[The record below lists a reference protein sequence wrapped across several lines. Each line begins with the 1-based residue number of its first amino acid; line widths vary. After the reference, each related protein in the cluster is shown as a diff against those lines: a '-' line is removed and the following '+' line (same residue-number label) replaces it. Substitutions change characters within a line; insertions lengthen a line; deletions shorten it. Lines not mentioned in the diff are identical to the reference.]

1 MMYNLRTFMTHCEM
15 GVTKMQ
21 LDIINNELS
30 IYIEPDRLLA
40 HPDRMQKIF
49 LPELETMVKSGKCIE
64 LDILINGFEDI
75 FIKMN
80 RELLNAITP
89 ELQDILNGLTPY
101 ISFKDGVADSTYIRE
116 KETGKHALGLTSFLG
131 LFAEKMAIAGIYG

>member
-1 MMYNLRTFMTHCEM
+1 MYNLRTFMTHCEM

-49 LPELETMVKSGKCIE
+49 LPELETMAKSGKCIE

-75 FIKMN
+75 
-80 RELLNAITP
+80 
-89 ELQDILNGLTPY
+89 ILNGLTPY